1 MIFVINDGGK
11 VSLKMSFVIQ
21 SYNVNS
27 KKNFFY
33 IYRTND
39 SRFAEK
45 FENNQVRLA
54 TSVSGNFIHLLL
66 MFVKSPKDMRDGLMN
81 RLLRIRRPN
90 TLLVEGFLSDLAQ
103 VLGEYYEKSSNT
115 KTLLN
120 FLKNLDSPKIFLLD
134 EYTSL
139 RIVNL
144 KKLKPLGSIVYVS
157 QDVAYDHFNFGN
169 NAITKK
175 LMYKLEHNAMNLV
188 DLVIASSE
196 RDRLKYLEMGA
207 KQAIFYPNLYPAEFE
222 QAGKDPEPSIS
233 IVLHSHWGQE
243 ANRSLNEIFKALA
256 YSGETIKVNLIGI
269 SARKIP
275 KNIKLQHYEHIPSKT
290 DYLKILSSS
299 WIGINVGIHLGGS
312 NERKY
317 DYAMAGLVVF
327 SDTLGARGDLLPN
340 EYTYV
345 DSYDLAGKIK
355 QLLKFK
361 KEAIVEMGKQNQK
374 QALFLAETQ
383 RNELLKT
390 LNHFS

>member
-11 VSLKMSFVIQ
+11 PSLKMSFVIQ

-45 FENNQVRLA
+45 WENEQVRLA
-54 TSVSGNFIHLLL
+54 TSVPGNFMHFLL
-66 MFVKSPKDMRDGLMN
+66 MFVKSPKDLRVGLMS

-90 TLLVEGFLSDLAQ
+90 TLLVDGFLSDLAQ
-103 VLGEYYEKSSNT
+103 VLSEYFEKSSRT
-115 KTLLN
+115 KPLIHFLN
-120 FLKNLDSPKIFLLD
+120 KLGAPKIFLLD

-139 RIVNL
+139 RIVDL
-144 KKLKPLGSIVYVS
+144 KKLKLLGSIVYVS
-157 QDVAYDHFNFGN
+157 QDVAYDHFNFGD

-175 LMYKLEHNAMNLV
+175 LMYKLEHNAINLI

-207 KQAIFYPNLYPAEFE
+207 KKVVFYPNLYPIDFE
-222 QAGKDPEPSIS
+222 QADKDPEPSIS
-233 IVLHSHWGQE
+233 IVLHGHWGQQ
-243 ANRSLNEIFKALA
+243 ANRSLDEIFKALS

-269 SARKIP
+269 SAQKIP
-275 KNIKLQHYEHIPSKT
+275 KNIQLQHYRHIPSKS

-317 DYAMAGLVVF
+317 DYAMAGLFVF

-340 EYTYV
+340 ECTYV
-345 DSYDLAGKIK
+345 DSYDLAAKIK
-355 QLLKFK
+355 QLLKFRK
-361 KEAIVEMGKQNQK
+361 DGIAEMGQQNRK
-374 QALFLAETQ
+374 HALALAEKQ
-383 RNELLKT
+383 RNELLNT
-390 LNHFS
+390 LDNFS